1 MSCQA
6 FDLHDH
12 ITPSS
17 LSSVIAMVPLLNA
30 VASVLPPC
38 FIFFWSTIVYN
49 PLARVTWNAANGW
62 SFVEGGLDFAAVSH
76 QI

>member
-6 FDLHDH
+6 FGFNDR

-17 LSSVIAMVPLLNA
+17 LSMVITMVPLLNV

-49 PLARVTWNAANGW
+49 LLARVTWNAANGW
-62 SFVEGGLDFAAVSH
+62 SFAEGGLDFAAVPH